1 MRVPFGFMSFLGIAS
16 LVGVIVSH
24 EIVLFEFVEER
35 ERLGDP
41 LIEALLDA
49 GIERLRPIVITV
61 GATALGLFPLA
72 VHGGPLWQPMCYS
85 QIGSAW
91 RRS

>member
-1 MRVPFGFMSFLGIAS
+1 V
-16 LVGVIVSH
+16 

-41 LIEALLDA
+41 LIQALLDA

-61 GATALGLFPLA
+61 GA
-72 VHGGPLWQPMCYS
+72 
-85 QIGSAW
+85 
-91 RRS
+91 RR

>member
-1 MRVPFGFMSFLGIAS
+1 VLAANEMEDAQQRECVNHDRAEDRDQRNDQRQANCDIICPWRVHW
-16 LVGVIVSH
+16 V

-41 LIEALLDA
+41 LIQALLDA

-61 GATALGLFPLA
+61 GAK
-72 VHGGPLWQPMCYS
+72 
-85 QIGSAW
+85 
-91 RRS
+91 R